1 MRYYLIAGEASGD
14 LHGSNLLKGLYNEDP
29 SCTARF
35 WGGPLMDGVRIANEG
50 TSGLVHDYNE
60 GAMIGFSEVISKAPK
75 LLRNLRS
82 CKEDITSWK
91 PDVIILIDYPGFNFR
106 IASWAHKKGFRV
118 VYYIAPKVWASRE
131 SRVRKLRKYVD
142 RLYIVFPFEKEYFK
156 RKRVP
161 FTYVGN
167 PLIDAIDGSP
177 ALAESREDF
186 FGRIL
191 PRDKGN
197 TAAKKNG
204 FPYIALLAGSRRG
217 EVSYMMP
224 RLAQFT
230 DLMHSLPKYRDYH
243 FIIAGAPSR
252 TMEDYKPY
260 LEGRED
266 YLHVVFG
273 ETYGV
278 LRHAEAAVINSGT
291 ASLEAAL
298 IGTPQVVCY
307 GGTEFTYLI
316 GRQILKAPF
325 ISLGNLIINKLAFKE
340 LLQYYFTPEAVLS
353 EIRRILED
361 RAYRSAMLSDYEGIR
376 KALGGPGASSRVAA
390 AVVSDMKKN

>member
-14 LHGSNLLKGLYNEDP
+14 LHGANLLKGLYEEDP

-35 WGGPLMDGVRIANEG
+35 WGGGLMDRVRIDAEG

-60 GAMIGFSEVISKAPK
+60 GAMIGFSEVVSKAPK

-82 CKEDITSWK
+82 CKQDILSWN

-131 SRVRKLRKYVD
+131 SRVRKLRKHVD
-142 RLYIVFPFEKEYFK
+142 RLYIVFPFEKDYFA
-156 RKRVP
+156 RKKVP

-167 PLIDAIDGSP
+167 PLIDAIDSSP
-177 ALAESREDF
+177 ALSESRESFLSRALSVPDGSDF
-186 FGRIL
+186 Q
-191 PRDKGN
+191 
-197 TAAKKNG
+197 
-204 FPYIALLAGSRRG
+204 YIALLAGSRRG
-217 EVSYMMP
+217 EVGYMMP
-224 RLAQFT
+224 RLAEFT
-230 DLMHSLPKYRDYH
+230 DLMHSLPEYKDFH

-252 TMEDYKPY
+252 SMEDYKPY
-260 LEGRED
+260 LEGRGEH
-266 YLHVVFG
+266 LHVVFG

-278 LRHAEAAVINSGT
+278 LRHARAAVINSGT

-307 GGTEFTYLI
+307 GGTEFSYLI

-340 LLQYYFTPEAVLS
+340 LLQYYFTPETVIA

-361 RAYRSAMLSDYEGIR
+361 RAYRSAMLSDYGEIR
-376 KALGGPGASSRVAA
+376 QALGGPGASRRVAA
-390 AVVSDMKKN
+390 AIVSDLR